1 MIKEEKDIPIYRGK
15 LVLILAEDLTELNE
29 EYNVNF
35 TSSYGGGVFNHTDEE
50 GYTKFFVA
58 FDNDWNYSLIAHEA
72 VHLVNDIFK
81 HKNIKLDH
89 DNDEAQAYF
98 TGWIFEQCEEFL
110 NHNDSKKQDG
120 RNI

>member
-1 MIKEEKDIPIYRGK
+1 MIKEEKEIPIYRGT
-15 LVLILAEDLTELNE
+15 LVMILTEDLTELNE
-29 EYNVNF
+29 EYDVNF
-35 TSSYGGGVFNHTDEE
+35 TNNYGGGVFNLTDKE

-58 FDNDWNYSLIAHEA
+58 FDNDWTYSLIAHEA

-81 HKNIKLDH
+81 HKNVKLDV

-110 NHNDSKKQDG
+110 NKNENGKGD
-120 RNI
+120 I